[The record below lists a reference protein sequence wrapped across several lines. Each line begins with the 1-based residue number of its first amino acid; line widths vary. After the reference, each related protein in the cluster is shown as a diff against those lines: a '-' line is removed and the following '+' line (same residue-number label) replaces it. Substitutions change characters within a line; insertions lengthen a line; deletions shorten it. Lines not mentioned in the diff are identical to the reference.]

1 MHAVVVTV
9 TVNDADSA
17 TNRLREEIVPQVQ
30 EMPGLVTGYWTR
42 KDDQGISMVIFESE
56 DVATEMSKRVETMV
70 RPDEV
75 TLESVEVREVVAHT

>member
-30 EMPGLVTGYWTR
+30 QMPGLVTGYWTR